1 MSLRDIRG
9 WLAEKVK
16 GHYEAA
22 VRYTRDRGWIRG
34 WVQDARFDASSATR
48 YELVRKSRHFERN
61 NGIAIRMSE
70 VFAQFT
76 VGAHGIVFAP
86 SSSDPAW
93 NSAASES
100 LKRWGRFADIAS
112 RQTFG
117 ALQAIC
123 AHRLFFDG
131 EVFVVKK
138 FEKVGNRIFPR
149 LHLLETQ
156 RVATPPDMW
165 GKDDVNIHDGIEVDS
180 NGRPIAYYFKD
191 EFSGD
196 KYKRYDASN
205 VFHIF
210 DQDRPGQLRGLPFLT
225 PVMNELADLEELEKL
240 TMRVAKKAASIAA
253 IFKMRSGQL
262 PASQTRQARL
272 TTTQTLNTGDS
283 VEKERIQTMSDTYGG
298 DLLALFP
305 EEDIKQPEA
314 NTPNVAQREHWD
326 YLVSKV
332 CTIGIPKLLVFPH
345 SMQGTVARADLDVA
359 DAWFK
364 ARSATLVDAF
374 ERIVLWVLDWE
385 AFTDSTLSPKPKDWW
400 KMSSRPPRSVN
411 VDVGRN
417 SDALIREIEAGI
429 KTFEGAI
436 APLGEDWR
444 EFTEQRAQEAK
455 WFQELSDKYQV
466 PISSLTKFVTKSMAA
481 GPGDVQAQALNG
493 AQLSALQLVLSSVSL
508 NQLAPEAAK
517 ILIQTALPLSNP
529 QTIATMVDEAAAFDP
544 AVIAPPN
551 QQGQQQAPSAPVE
564 EVDKEAKEQ

>member
-1 MSLRDIRG
+1 MISLQQIRG

-34 WVQDARFDASSATR
+34 WVQDARFDATSATR
-48 YELVRKSRHFERN
+48 FEIVRKSRHFERN
-61 NGIAIRMSE
+61 NGIAIRMAE

-76 VGAHGIVFAP
+76 VGANGIVFAP
-86 SSSDPAW
+86 SSSDTEW
-93 NSAASES
+93 NKAATEA

-117 ALQAIC
+117 ALQSIC

-138 FEKVGNRIFPR
+138 FEQVGKRTYPR

-165 GKDDVNIHDGIEVDS
+165 GQPDVNIHDGVEVDG
-180 NGRPIAYYFKD
+180 NGRPVAYWVKD
-191 EFSGD
+191 EFMGNE
-196 KYKRYDASN
+196 YKRYDASN

-225 PVMNELADLEELEKL
+225 PVMNELSDLEELEKL

-262 PASQTRQARL
+262 PASQHRSARL
-272 TTTQTLNTGDS
+272 TTSQTLNTGDS

-364 ARSATLVDAF
+364 ARSAPLVDAF

-385 AFTDSTLSPKPKDWW
+385 AFTDPTLNPKPKDWW
-400 KMSSRPPRSVN
+400 RMSSRPPRSVN

-417 SDALIREIEAGI
+417 SDAMIKEWKAGLR
-429 KTFEGAI
+429 TLESCI
-436 APLGEDWR
+436 APLGADWR
-444 EFTEQRAQEAK
+444 EFVDQNA
-455 WFQELSDKYQV
+455 
-466 PISSLTKFVTKSMAA
+466 I
-481 GPGDVQAQALNG
+481 
-493 AQLSALQLVLSSVSL
+493 
-508 NQLAPEAAK
+508 EAAYIMNAAK
-517 ILIQTALPLSNP
+517 RNAVPLEML
-529 QTIATMVDEAAAFDP
+529 TDRIAKTAAA
-544 AVIAPPN
+544 APPDD
-551 QQGQQQAPSAPVE
+551 QEDDEKAEPKK
-564 EVDKEAKEQ
+564 KEAVTQ